1 MISNIMFR
9 DANKVQPNTISLYQS
24 GTPVSNMII
33 TQNSPSYE
41 SEQNASKNC
50 QLTQKMLL
58 R

>member
-1 MISNIMFR
+1 MFR
-9 DANKVQPNTISLYQS
+9 DANKVQPDTISLFQS

-33 TQNSPSYE
+33 TQKSPSYD